1 MNKTPFIA
9 AVSSFLMFS
18 NSYAV
23 EFGDLTITFNG
34 FGSAVSGVTQDSG
47 ENYLGYDDDPDFDL
61 EVLALQTN
69 VEMENGLSFVTQ
81 FVVRG
86 ADDYDLETEW
96 AYVGYQ
102 INSKFKMNVG
112 RIRLPLYMYSDYLE
126 VGYAY
131 PWMRPPASVYF
142 VPATSVEAGTLFWTE
157 FIGDWESQ
165 VQFTTDAE
173 SKHGVNWSMTYDDWL
188 TLRVAY
194 FETDLSIDVPP
205 VTAAAAALDPLLAG
219 NLFVD
224 PPFDAEAAL
233 TNKDAVI
240 FSTIG
245 MKAEWGKWFLIGE
258 FANTASD
265 PGILPDQDRYYV
277 SVGRRL
283 GESFQLYGVYGKAD
297 DDAQLDSV
305 AGIPTAGGLPD
316 VGLLIAGGFNPFNT
330 GALMA
335 NYGILTGVISSANVQ
350 STDITF
356 GARFD
361 FHESAAAKLEVTS
374 HSDELN
380 SSGDATLINLG
391 IDVLF

>member
-1 MNKTPFIA
+1 MNKTPIIA
-9 AVSSFLMFS
+9 IVSSLLMLS
-18 NSYAV
+18 SSYAADL
-23 EFGDLTITFNG
+23 GDLTITFNG
-34 FGSAVSGVTQDSG
+34 FGSAIAGATQDTG

-61 EVLALQTN
+61 GVAALQTN
-69 VEMENGLSFVTQ
+69 IEMDNGLSFVTQ

-96 AYVGYQ
+96 AYIGYQ
-102 INSKFKMNVG
+102 FNANFKLNVG

-126 VGYAY
+126 VGYAF
-131 PWMRPPASVYF
+131 PWIRPPASVYF
-142 VPATSVEAGTLFWTE
+142 VPATSVEAATLFWNE

-165 VQFTTDAE
+165 VQLTTDAE
-173 SKHGVNWSMTYDDWL
+173 TKHGVNWSMTYDDWL

-194 FETDLSIDVPP
+194 FETELSIDVPP
-205 VTAAAAALDPLLAG
+205 VTAAAAALEPLLAG
-219 NLFVD
+219 NPFVA
-224 PPFDAEAAL
+224 PPFDADAAL
-233 TNKDAVI
+233 TDKDAVI

-245 MKAEWGKWFLIGE
+245 VKAEWGKWFFIGE
-258 FANTASD
+258 FAHTESD
-265 PGILPDQDRYYV
+265 PGVLPDQDRYYV

-283 GESFQLYGVYGKAD
+283 GESFQLYGVYGEAD

-305 AGIPTAGGLPD
+305 AGIPTVDGVPD
-316 VGLLIAGGFNPFNT
+316 IGPLIAGGFNPAAT

-350 STDITF
+350 ATDLTF
-356 GARFD
+356 GARYD

-374 HSDELN
+374 HSDDLTPA
-380 SSGDATLINLG
+380 GDATLINLG